1 VNLEAE
7 ILKGLQARFQ
17 FRKTKGSWL
26 QEGICPACG
35 KREAFCAAKDP
46 KIVRCGRQDRCGWE
60 ETVRDLLPDLFEDWS
75 KRFPET
81 ETNPTA
87 TADAYLVHERCLD
100 LRLLRGAY
108 TQELYR
114 DHKTGHTSATVR
126 FQIGDTHWERLIDR
140 PGRFEKKAHFRKG
153 GTYKGH
159 CWVPPHLSMED
170 IAKADEILIAE
181 GIFDAV
187 ALCQVR
193 KVAVSAM
200 STNNWPEHFLAA
212 LRAELE
218 RVGRTVRPRLVFAF
232 DVGRAGVEATIKYVK
247 RATTEGWDASAMQVR
262 PDGEGTKKD
271 WNDLLKEHLDWAGDP
286 DKAPLSPWAF
296 DQYRYNGA
304 ITIAETARD
313 KARLMADHKMA
324 VSTFEFRHKNRLW
337 SCKVSFDEE
346 TEKRRIV
353 VEEIANCA
361 FRLLY
366 RERDEIAD
374 ETSYFLHIDFPFD
387 DQPVKA
393 RFSSAACAN
402 SGEFKKRMMA
412 FAGMWSGSGEQ
423 LDRMMRAQT
432 RNLKVVE
439 PIYFTGYSAAH
450 RAWLLG
456 DLAVREGASSP
467 STARPIS
474 ISARRRSNRAA
485 TSACSTSSM
494 MPTCSI
500 WTGCPTSGPPGG
512 QRPWSPWPSS
522 SCRCLPCRSACAKSP
537 SASSK
542 SPARPARANPRWS
555 SSCGSC
561 SDAAGTKASIPTR
574 PPRPFSRAA

>member
-17 FRKTKGSWL
+17 FRKTKGAWL

-60 ETVRDLLPDLFEDWS
+60 ESVRDLLPDLFEDWS

-87 TADAYLVHERCLD
+87 TADAYLLHERCLD

-159 CWVPPHLSMED
+159 CWIPPRLTMED

-218 RVGRTVRPRLVFAF
+218 RIGRTVRPRLVFAF
-232 DVGRAGVEATIKYVK
+232 DVGRAGVEATTKYVK
-247 RATTEGWDASAMQVR
+247 RAITEGWDASAMQVR

-271 WNDLLKEHLDWAGDP
+271 WNDLLKDHLDWAGDP
-286 DKAPLSPWAF
+286 DKAPLSDWAF

-324 VSTFEFRHKNRLW
+324 VSSFEFRHKNRLW

-346 TEKRRIV
+346 SEKRRIV

-374 ETSYFLHIDFPFD
+374 ETSYFLRIDFPFD
-387 DQPVKA
+387 SPSVKA
-393 RFSSAACAN
+393 LLCRYLRQQRRVQ
-402 SGEFKKRMMA
+402 KR
-412 FAGMWSGSGEQ
+412 
-423 LDRMMRAQT
+423 
-432 RNLKVVE
+432 
-439 PIYFTGYSAAH
+439 
-450 RAWLLG
+450 
-456 DLAVREGASSP
+456 
-467 STARPIS
+467 
-474 ISARRRSNRAA
+474 
-485 TSACSTSSM
+485 
-494 MPTCSI
+494 
-500 WTGCPTSGPPGG
+500 
-512 QRPWSPWPSS
+512 
-522 SCRCLPCRSACAKSP
+522 
-537 SASSK
+537 
-542 SPARPARANPRWS
+542 
-555 SSCGSC
+555 
-561 SDAAGTKASIPTR
+561 
-574 PPRPFSRAA
+574 